1 MHEVIVCRPQSNDR
15 STPELNH
22 LHGVMDALG
31 QVASQ
36 RVKVYRTYVPKHD
49 KWVYVLTTTSKDIHL
64 YLGAI
69 SKEGQLY
76 LAGLLHLEFVKW
88 KCSELLLFEGG
99 ERNKGGVL
107 VTRQS
112 TDNTEVCFHLSPA
125 H

>member
-1 MHEVIVCRPQSNDR
+1 MYQVNLYRPESNDR

-49 KWVYVLTTTSKDIHL
+49 KWTYILTTTSKDVHL
-64 YLGAI
+64 SLGAL
-69 SKEGQLY
+69 SQEGQLF
-76 LAGLLHLEFVKW
+76 LAGLLHLEFVKG

-99 ERNKGGVL
+99 ARNKGAL
-107 VTRQS
+107 VTLQS
-112 TDNTEVCFHLSPA
+112 TENTGWCFHLSPA